1 MQKEEIIMLSFDKLC
16 NQKKNF
22 SRLTGVK
29 LSEFREIVCKVGPK
43 WEELGKHKKIAGR
56 PSKLKMLEDEILL
69 VLIYYRFYVS
79 FQFLE
84 MLFDLDESN
93 ICRHIQK
100 IEPILASAIKINKNR
115 ELTQSDLET
124 ILIDATEIP
133 IQRPSK
139 NQRKYYSGKRK
150 RHTMK
155 FEIQTDKNGKILNI
169 SKSYNGRTHDFK
181 IRKMSD
187 HVPRDAV
194 VLADSG
200 YQGMQKLHT
209 KTVLPHKRRSKE
221 KLTPEQKVH
230 NRALSSKR
238 VFVEHVFAQ
247 LKKFK
252 ILGSTY
258 RNSRKKLHLRFNII
272 AGIYNLRFA

>member
-1 MQKEEIIMLSFDKLC
+1 MLSFERVC

-29 LSEFREIVCKVGPK
+29 LSEFCEILRKVSPK
-43 WEELGKHKKIAGR
+43 WDEVQQKKKIAGR
-56 PSKLKMLEDEILL
+56 TSKLKTLEDEVLL

-100 IEPILASAIKINKNR
+100 IEPILASVIKINKNR

-133 IQRPSK
+133 IQRPLK
-139 NQRKYYSGKRK
+139 NQRKYYFGKEK
-150 RHTMK
+150 SHTMK
-155 FEIQTDKNGKILNI
+155 FEIQTDIRGKIIAVSGCYNGK
-169 SKSYNGRTHDFK
+169 THDFK

-187 HVPRDAV
+187 HVPRDAF

-200 YQGMQKLHT
+200 YQGLQKLHP
-209 KTVLPHKRRSKE
+209 KTILPHKRRRKVP
-221 KLTPEQKVH
+221 LTPEQKTH
-230 NRALSSKR
+230 NTSLSSKR
-238 VFVEHVFAQ
+238 ILVEHVFAQ

-258 RNSRKKLHLRFNII
+258 RNFRKKLHLIFNII

>member
-124 ILIDATEIP
+124 ILMDATEIP

-139 NQRKYYSGKRK
+139 NQRKYYSGKKK

-155 FEIQTDKNGKILNI
+155 FEIQTDIKGKILAV
-169 SKSYNGRTHDFK
+169 SRSYNGKTHDFK

-187 HVPRDAV
+187 HVPRDAI
-194 VLADSG
+194 VLSDSG
-200 YQGMQKLHT
+200 YQGLQNIHP
-209 KTVLPHKRRSKE
+209 KTVLPHKRRKKE
-221 KLTPEQKVH
+221 KLTPEQKAH

-238 VFVEHVFAQ
+238 VRVEHVFAQ

-258 RNSRKKLHLRFNII
+258 RNFRKKLHLRFNII

>member
-1 MQKEEIIMLSFDKLC
+1 MLSFDKLC
-16 NQKKNF
+16 SQKKNF

-29 LSEFREIVCKVGPK
+29 LSEFREIFHAVSPK
-43 WEELGKHKKIAGR
+43 WKKVQKKKKIAGR
-56 PSKLKMLEDEILL
+56 TSKLKTLEDEVLL

-100 IEPILASAIKINKNR
+100 IEPILASAIKISKTR
-115 ELTQSDLET
+115 TLTRSDLET

-139 NQRKYYSGKRK
+139 NQRKYYSGKKK

-155 FEIQTDKNGKILNI
+155 FEIQTDIRGKIIGI
-169 SKSYNGRTHDFK
+169 SKSYNGKTHDFK

-187 HVPRDAV
+187 HVPRDAT

-200 YQGMQKLHT
+200 YQGLQKLHT
-209 KTVLPHKRRSKE
+209 KTFLPHKRRRKVP
-221 KLTPEQKVH
+221 LTPEQKAH
-230 NRALSSKR
+230 NTALSSKR
-238 VFVEHVFAQ
+238 VLVEHVFAQ

-258 RNSRKKLHLRFNII
+258 RNFRKKLHLRFNII
-272 AGIYNLRFA
+272 SGIYNLRFA

>member
-1 MQKEEIIMLSFDKLC
+1 MLSFDRLC

-22 SRLTGVK
+22 SRLTGTKLDEFCEIIRKVK
-29 LSEFREIVCKVGPK
+29 PK
-43 WEELGKHKKIAGR
+43 WEEIQRRKKVSGR
-56 PSKLKMLEDEILL
+56 SSKLKTLEDKVLL

-84 MLFDLDESN
+84 ILFDLDESN

-139 NQRKYYSGKRK
+139 NQRKYYSGKKK

-169 SKSYNGRTHDFK
+169 SKSYSGKTHDFR

-187 HVPRDAV
+187 HVPRGAL

-200 YQGMQKLHT
+200 YQGMQKLNT
-209 KTVLPHKRRSKE
+209 KTVLPHKRRRKIP
-221 KLTPEQKVH
+221 LTPEQKAR
-230 NRALSSKR
+230 NTSLSSKR
-238 VFVEHVFAQ
+238 ILVEHVFAQ

-252 ILGSTY
+252 ILGATY
-258 RNSRKKLHLRFNII
+258 RNFRKKLHLRSSQESII
-272 AGIYNLRFA
+272 CGSLNLLPL

>member
-1 MQKEEIIMLSFDKLC
+1 MLSFDKLC

-84 MLFDLDESN
+84 VLFELDESN

-100 IEPILASAIKINKNR
+100 IEPILAGAIKINKNR

-139 NQRKYYSGKRK
+139 NQ
-150 RHTMK
+150 
-155 FEIQTDKNGKILNI
+155 
-169 SKSYNGRTHDFK
+169 
-181 IRKMSD
+181 
-187 HVPRDAV
+187 
-194 VLADSG
+194 
-200 YQGMQKLHT
+200 
-209 KTVLPHKRRSKE
+209 
-221 KLTPEQKVH
+221 
-230 NRALSSKR
+230 
-238 VFVEHVFAQ
+238 
-247 LKKFK
+247 
-252 ILGSTY
+252 
-258 RNSRKKLHLRFNII
+258 
-272 AGIYNLRFA
+272 

>member
-100 IEPILASAIKINKNR
+100 IEPILASTIKISKNR
-115 ELTQSDLET
+115 TLTQSDLET

-139 NQRKYYSGKRK
+139 NQRKYYSGKKK

-258 RNSRKKLHLRFNII
+258 RNFRKKLHLRFNII